1 MYDYNGSLIGD
12 SYFEGVTRP
21 CKVCK
26 RYVVISP
33 NNSTWGGLHVRNKNY
48 VGFSIQAPCEHCGS
62 MNHYVWFIKKSELS
76 MSDGEEAWM
85 FRGGF
90 LPLSNYT

>member
-33 NNSTWGGLHVRNKNY
+33 NNSTWGGLRVRNKNY

-62 MNHYVWFIKKSELS
+62 MNQYARFIKKSDIR
-76 MSDGEEAWM
+76 MHDEAWM
-85 FRGGF
+85 LGGGLHPF
-90 LPLSNYT
+90 SNCT